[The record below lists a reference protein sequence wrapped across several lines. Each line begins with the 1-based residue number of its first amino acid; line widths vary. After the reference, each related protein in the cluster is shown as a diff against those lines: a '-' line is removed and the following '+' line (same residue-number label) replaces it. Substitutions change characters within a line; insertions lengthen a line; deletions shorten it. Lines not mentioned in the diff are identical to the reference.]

1 MGIALLSDLERK
13 IPQLETAVSIK
24 RVCFYS
30 VSTQLGGAE
39 KSLLDLVKSLRRLE
53 DAKVEGWILFPK
65 SKGPFVDEVKKEG
78 IPYAVLPMPRF
89 FLKMSRLTPWLSLLY
104 GILAVPKMV
113 IYLVRWTK
121 LMRRRKVGLIQT
133 NGLKCHLLAALFW
146 PFLRVPILWHLRD
159 IYSSGGSRILLIILM
174 RIIPVRMIANSHAT
188 ARALDSTGKRITLV
202 YNGLDPDV
210 WSPQPNA
217 HYREIF
223 GVSRDVPVIGIV
235 GVLARWKGQLQFL
248 EMAKKLLSL
257 KVQARFVIVG
267 EAIYDTA
274 GDSNFKQE
282 LLKKSQEL
290 GLSNLVHFAGFE
302 KDSVQAINSLD
313 VLVHASVQP
322 EPFGRVIVEA
332 MACGVPVVASGA
344 GGVLEYVEDGKTGRI
359 FPPGDVGAMADAV
372 KELLDSQ
379 SIREEIR
386 KNARHLFLTRF
397 TLESHVKSLLEV
409 YRRVFTTPS

>member
-1 MGIALLSDLERK
+1 
-13 IPQLETAVSIK
+13 
-24 RVCFYS
+24 
-30 VSTQLGGAE
+30 
-39 KSLLDLVKSLRRLE
+39 
-53 DAKVEGWILFPK
+53 
-65 SKGPFVDEVKKEG
+65 
-78 IPYAVLPMPRF
+78 
-89 FLKMSRLTPWLSLLY
+89 
-104 GILAVPKMV
+104 
-113 IYLVRWTK
+113 
-121 LMRRRKVGLIQT
+121 
-133 NGLKCHLLAALFW
+133 
-146 PFLRVPILWHLRD
+146 
-159 IYSSGGSRILLIILM
+159 
-174 RIIPVRMIANSHAT
+174 MIANSHAT